1 MTAVVASG
9 AGELLTDE
17 EHRQVQAKA
26 DRDEPAVTE
35 TVHRERVQEDVGRSS
50 GSGRPPP
57 RPGVSVAWSDA
68 VNPQE

>member
-26 DRDEPAVTE
+26 DRDELAVTE
-35 TVHRERVQEDVGRSS
+35 TAT
-50 GSGRPPP
+50 P
-57 RPGVSVAWSDA
+57 RASTRRR
-68 VNPQE
+68 